1 MWNRHLIMKRSRP
14 FRRWGTRSSPSTIL
28 IWTSARGNTS
38 GSWTATIL
46 SAGMLRQ
53 AIAGG
58 TGWRRGFRDTSGYL
72 YRIPVALVSDS
83 SPYTWLRKPYV
94 CTSSARRDAMN
105 KKILGAVLGLSVLM
119 VSAAAYAHVDVAVGI
134 GVPGYYA
141 PAPVYVAPPP
151 VVVGYGYGG
160 YGGYRDEGRR
170 EREWRHRE
178 WRHEAWRENHER
190 DRRGYGY

>member
-119 VSAAAYAHVDVAVGI
+119 VSAAAS
-134 GVPGYYA
+134 
-141 PAPVYVAPPP
+141 VAPPP

-160 YGGYRDEGRR
+160 YGGYRDEGWR